1 MTFVDLYITL
11 YYIYR
16 IFPCN
21 FRVLSPFHM
30 HELNNNPI
38 NAMQALHEL
47 GNLLWCLG
55 LGKSLGSE
63 PTENEPFNIPL
74 FWIKNDPR
82 KKWEK
87 LGTWKRGGKHD
98 LYHLGST
105 FLSFGGWDLPLH
117 PDLLWVMLGHLT
129 ILPIPTIPETS
140 QLAYWGLPI
149 IGIRI
154 TSNYQ
159 PVYGGYGYCSWLKW
173 GFHYLFGT
181 TQTILEGYNTATWD
195 IFCVEHKLHV
205 QPST

>member
-30 HELNNNPI
+30 PELNNNPI

-82 KKWEK
+82 KK
-87 LGTWKRGGKHD
+87 
-98 LYHLGST
+98 
-105 FLSFGGWDLPLH
+105 
-117 PDLLWVMLGHLT
+117 
-129 ILPIPTIPETS
+129 
-140 QLAYWGLPI
+140 
-149 IGIRI
+149 
-154 TSNYQ
+154 
-159 PVYGGYGYCSWLKW
+159 
-173 GFHYLFGT
+173 
-181 TQTILEGYNTATWD
+181 
-195 IFCVEHKLHV
+195 
-205 QPST
+205 